1 MDFIYK
7 QAALVDVSNAIQI
20 ANNVIQLALIAVQ
33 NALIG
38 LDSWT
43 IHSIQGVSRVLLVS
57 SARNPTMLFV
67 LVGQLSILLLLIKIA
82 LFVCPLKLVNIIQT
96 TIVFSV
102 GLHWDMYGEDV
113 DLLWVEVYL
122 FMQVKLFTNK
132 EL

>member
-43 IHSIQGVSRVLLVS
+43 IHSIQGVFRVLLVS
-57 SARNPTMLFV
+57 STRNPTMLFV
-67 LVGQLSILLLLIKIA
+67 LVDQLSVLLLLIKIVR
-82 LFVCPLKLVNIIQT
+82 FVCPLKLVNIIQT